1 MYVCPVAAG
10 DESPGNI
17 DTCHASDTVELAG
30 EDADDLLERTSL
42 LSAILAALG
51 LISM

>member
-1 MYVCPVAAG
+1 MAAAGAAAG

-17 DTCHASDTVELAG
+17 DTCQASDTVELAG
-30 EDADDLLERTSL
+30 EDAEDLFERTSL